1 MVKDEQLEKTRV
13 DRWLWTSRLYKTR
26 NMASAA
32 CSKNWV
38 KLAGVPIKPS
48 KTVRIGDILTL
59 RMGPLE
65 KVVQIVG
72 ISQRRVSASLTQ
84 NLLNDLTSPEAY
96 QKATELKLHISPRS
110 ISIKG
115 TGRPTKK
122 QRRDLEDFLY
132 PE

>member
-1 MVKDEQLEKTRV
+1 MAKDEQLEKVRV

-26 NMASAA
+26 NMATAA

-59 RMGPLE
+59 KMGPLE
-65 KVVQIVG
+65 KVVKIIG
-72 ISQRRVSASLTQ
+72 ISKRRVSASLTQ
-84 NLLNDLTSPEAY
+84 NLLNDLTQPEAY
-96 QKATELKLHISPRS
+96 QKAKELKFNIYPRPIST
-110 ISIKG
+110 KG
-115 TGRPTKK
+115 AGRPTKK

-132 PE
+132 SE